1 MSVIR
6 PGLALTIVMTTAVSV
21 PSARAQNTINEGR
34 SPAQIFGA
42 VCANCHASPRGL
54 GRQVGAAQL
63 PNYLRQHYTTSREQA
78 AALAGYVASFAGQPA
93 AAQAPPPGRRPA
105 AEEGRAAPQPTSPAP
120 RRRTP
125 ADEPR
130 LEEHTAVPA
139 PGSAP
144 SSARPRGPETRPAR
158 ARTPAEA
165 AAQHRPPVPPAP
177 PTSPPAES
185 GEPHAANG
193 PTSAIP
199 GSEPQGPPPPRTD
212 DIAD

>member
-6 PGLALTIVMTTAVSV
+6 PGLALTIVVMSAVLA
-21 PSARAQNTINEGR
+21 PSTRAQNTINEGR

-63 PNYLRQHYTTSREQA
+63 PDYLRQHYTTSREQA
-78 AALAGYVASFAGQPA
+78 AALAGYVASFAGQSGA
-93 AAQAPPPGRRPA
+93 APPPPAGRRPA
-105 AEEGRAAPQPTSPAP
+105 AEEGRAAPQPQPASPAP

-139 PGSAP
+139 PGSV
-144 SSARPRGPETRPAR
+144 RPPRVPETRPAR

-165 AAQHRPPVPPAP
+165 AAQHRPLAPPAP
-177 PTSPPAES
+177 PTSPPAENA
-185 GEPHAANG
+185 EPHAANG
-193 PTSAIP
+193 TTSAIP
-199 GSEPQGPPPPRTD
+199 GSELQGPPPARTD

>member
-1 MSVIR
+1 MLVVR
-6 PGLALTIVMTTAVSV
+6 PGLASTVVVVAVLSAL
-21 PSARAQNTINEGR
+21 PARAQNTINEGR
-34 SPAQIFGA
+34 SPAQMFGA
-42 VCANCHASPRGL
+42 VCATCHASPRGL

-78 AALAGYVASFAGQPA
+78 AALAGYVASFAGQPGA
-93 AAQAPPPGRRPA
+93 APPPAGRRPA
-105 AEEGRAAPQPTSPAP
+105 AEEGRAAQPAVPAA

-125 ADEPR
+125 ADESR

-139 PGSAP
+139 PGG
-144 SSARPRGPETRPAR
+144 ARPPRAPETRPTR

-165 AAQHRPPVPPAP
+165 AAQHRPLAPPAS
-177 PTSPPAES
+177 PTSPPAENA
-185 GEPHAANG
+185 EPHAANG

-199 GSEPQGPPPPRTD
+199 GSEPEGPPPARTD

>member
-1 MSVIR
+1 MSVVR
-6 PGLALTIVMTTAVSV
+6 PGLALTIVMISAVSA

-34 SPAQIFGA
+34 SPAQTFGA

-63 PNYLRQHYTTSREQA
+63 PDYLRQHYTTSREQA

-105 AEEGRAAPQPTSPAP
+105 AEEGRTAPQPSSPAP

-139 PGSAP
+139 PGSA
-144 SSARPRGPETRPAR
+144 RPPRVPETRPAR

-165 AAQHRPPVPPAP
+165 AAQHRPAAPPAP
-177 PTSPPAES
+177 PTSPPAENA
-185 GEPHAANG
+185 EPHAANG

-199 GSEPQGPPPPRTD
+199 GSEPQGPPPARTD

>member
-6 PGLALTIVMTTAVSV
+6 PGSALTIVMMAAVSV

-34 SPAQIFGA
+34 GPAQMFGA

-78 AALAGYVASFAGQPA
+78 AALAGYVASFAGQPG
-93 AAQAPPPGRRPA
+93 AAQAPSPGRRPA
-105 AEEGRAAPQPTSPAP
+105 AEEGRAAPQPAVPAA

-139 PGSAP
+139 PGSA
-144 SSARPRGPETRPAR
+144 RPPRVPETRPPR
-158 ARTPAEA
+158 ARTPSEA
-165 AAQHRPPVPPAP
+165 AAQHRPPAPPAP
-177 PTSPPAES
+177 PTSPPAENA
-185 GEPHAANG
+185 EPHAANG

-199 GSEPQGPPPPRTD
+199 DSEPQGPPPARTD